1 MLPTLSASR
10 LRPRSRGE
18 ENPGGS
24 TFSFQPSPV
33 VALDH
38 ALHRSKG
45 LSAVPTPRGQER
57 GGIEVAPRFPGAD
70 QAVRV
75 DPSHYP
81 VSLDEQ
87 ELVVPVCGGVANG
100 DGPIFSAIHHV
111 SKALAG
117 LLEEGQLV
125 RSGKAKAIQY
135 TLPEQPRESIN
146 PYRE

>member
-38 ALHRSKG
+38 ALHRFKG

-87 ELVVPVCGGVANG
+87 ELVVPAGGGAANG

>member
-1 MLPTLSASR
+1 MTTNTRPEPALDGLLTCAECGGPMTLDYGPEPQYTCGPKPANGRSRCRTLSASR

-38 ALHRSKG
+38 ALHRFKG

-70 QAVRV
+70 
-75 DPSHYP
+75 
-81 VSLDEQ
+81 
-87 ELVVPVCGGVANG
+87 
-100 DGPIFSAIHHV
+100 
-111 SKALAG
+111 
-117 LLEEGQLV
+117 
-125 RSGKAKAIQY
+125 
-135 TLPEQPRESIN
+135 
-146 PYRE
+146 